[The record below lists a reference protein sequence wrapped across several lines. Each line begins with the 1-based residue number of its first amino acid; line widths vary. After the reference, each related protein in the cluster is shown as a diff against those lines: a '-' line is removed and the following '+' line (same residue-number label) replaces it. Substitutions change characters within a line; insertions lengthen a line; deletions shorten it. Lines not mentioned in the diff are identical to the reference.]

1 MDKSIAHRH
10 RKDCCGCNA
19 CSEIC
24 PKHCIEMQEDRKGFF
39 YPYVNSDS
47 CIECGLCV
55 KVCPF
60 IRENNKYSD
69 PITAYAA
76 WNIERE
82 TYLNSSSGGVAFV
95 FSKLILENNGVIYGC
110 SSNGLDISHI
120 RVDNVNDLYKLQG
133 SKYVQ
138 SNVRGIFAQVKQDIK
153 KAYPV
158 LFIGTPCQVAGLKNY
173 IKKVPEN
180 LFLIDIICH
189 GVSSRKMLKE
199 HIRNVLGKRHIER
212 ISFRNGTD
220 YVLKIYSDEG
230 LSYEAKYW
238 KDLYYKAFI
247 DGITYPSNCYHCPFA
262 CEKRISDITIG
273 DFWGLKNI
281 NELDVNP
288 NEGISLLLPCTDN
301 GLKILE
307 MAKNNLF
314 LSERNVSEAVNGNPQ
329 LRFPTKNNRS
339 IFFNALYHFLPFD
352 IAVLF
357 SILDQK
363 AKSFLKIICNKLK
376 NTFVKF

>member
-1 MDKSIAHRH
+1 MIKIIDKR
-10 RKDCCGCNA
+10 RCCGCNA
-19 CSEIC
+19 CAEIC
-24 PKHCIEMQEDRKGFF
+24 PKHCIEMREDRKGFF
-39 YPYVNSDS
+39 YPFVNSDL

-60 IRENNKYSD
+60 IKENNKYSW

-76 WNIERE
+76 WNTERE
-82 TYLNSSSGGVAFV
+82 AYLKSSSGGVAFV
-95 FSKLILENNGVIYGC
+95 LSKFILENDGVVYGC

-120 RVDNVNDLYKLQG
+120 RVDNIHDIYKLQG

-138 SNVRGIFAQVKQDIK
+138 SNVHGIFAKVKQDIK
-153 KAYPV
+153 KNYKV

-173 IKKVPEN
+173 IMKVPEN

-189 GVSSRKMLKE
+189 GVPSQKMLKE
-199 HIRNVLGKRHIER
+199 HVHHILGERHIER

-262 CEKRISDITIG
+262 CEKRVGDITIG

-281 NELDVNP
+281 NELL
-288 NEGISLLLPCTDN
+288 SL
-301 GLKILE
+301 IH
-307 MAKNNLF
+307 
-314 LSERNVSEAVNGNPQ
+314 
-329 LRFPTKNNRS
+329 
-339 IFFNALYHFLPFD
+339 I
-352 IAVLF
+352 
-357 SILDQK
+357 
-363 AKSFLKIICNKLK
+363 
-376 NTFVKF
+376 